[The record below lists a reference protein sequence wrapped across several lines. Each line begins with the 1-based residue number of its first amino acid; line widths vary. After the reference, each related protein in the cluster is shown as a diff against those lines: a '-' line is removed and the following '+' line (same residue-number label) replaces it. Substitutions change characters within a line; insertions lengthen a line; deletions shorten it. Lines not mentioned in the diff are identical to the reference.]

1 MANMIVLVE
10 DDEDMARLIEYKL
23 SKEGFKVIWRS
34 DGVAG
39 LDEIKKNRPDL
50 AILDVM
56 LPKMD
61 GFQVLKYLKNSD
73 DTRSIPVIML
83 TAKGQEKDIVKGFES
98 GVEDYLTKPFR
109 PAELLLRVKKVLA
122 KNM

>member
-1 MANMIVLVE
+1 
-10 DDEDMARLIEYKL
+10 MARLIEYKL

-61 GFQVLKYLKNSD
+61 GFQVLKDLKNSD
-73 DTRSIPVIML
+73 DTRAIPVIML
-83 TAKGQEKDIVKGFES
+83 TAKGQEQDIVKGFQS

-122 KNM
+122 KNI

>member
-1 MANMIVLVE
+1 MANTIVLVE

-23 SKEGFKVIWRS
+23 IKEGFKVIWRS
-34 DGVAG
+34 DGAAG
-39 LDEIKKNRPDL
+39 LDEIKKTRPDL
-50 AILDVM
+50 VILDIM
-56 LPKMD
+56 LPKVD
-61 GFQVLKYLKNSD
+61 GFQVLKNLKNTD
-73 DTRSIPVIML
+73 DTRAIPVIML
-83 TAKGQEKDIVKGFES
+83 TAKGQEQDIVKGFES